1 MEQPSDKTSQDQA
14 REALIA
20 ISYTSPE
27 EEEYLT
33 SSDLKPVNNT
43 TNGAVKGNN
52 SEDAEKLRAELIS
65 ISYDES
71 PSPSPSPSPDVA
83 VSPNLPNSVCRG

>member
-1 MEQPSDKTSQDQA
+1 MEQPSDKISQDQV

-27 EEEYLT
+27 EEEFLT
-33 SSDLKPVNNT
+33 SSDLKTVNNT
-43 TNGAVKGNN
+43 TNGAVKANTD
-52 SEDAEKLRAELIS
+52 DAEKLRAELIS

-71 PSPSPSPSPDVA
+71 SSPSPSPDVA
-83 VSPNLPNSVCRG
+83 VSPNLPNGVCRG